1 MAKRKHHLDALH
13 GALTTTVS
21 PWRDYNQVKLLIDAE
36 SFFPAMLEAIA
47 SAKYYVLLEMYL
59 FESGNIADRFINA
72 FIEAADRE
80 VKVYLLLDDFGCRG
94 LKASDREHLKHNNIF
109 INYYNPLKYG
119 TFRRNLFRDHRKI
132 LIVDQSVA
140 FVGGAGI
147 TDDFQ
152 TFDRENPG
160 WRETMISIKGECV
173 QDWVEVFSHVW
184 QLYSNIM
191 LPIVSSVQ
199 TQSQHPIPSRVIC
212 ALGSERQGIKSSVLK
227 RIRNSERTC
236 WIATAYFVPS
246 FKIRGALG
254 RAAKRGVDVR
264 LLLPGPISDH
274 PAIRLAARR
283 FYYQLLKEGA
293 KIYEYQPRFMH
304 QKVLLCDAWVS
315 IGSSNID
322 RWNFRW
328 NLEANQ
334 EVEDQDFV
342 NSVTKMFEQDFSESK
357 QYFLES
363 WERRAWYYRLQEW
376 FWGHVDR
383 FIDRYIR

>member
-1 MAKRKHHLDALH
+1 MAKRQTNLNTVHSAL
-13 GALTTTVS
+13 ALTVS
-21 PWRDYNQVKLLIDAE
+21 PWRNYNQVQLHINAE
-36 SFFPAMLEAIA
+36 SFFPAMLAAIA
-47 SAKYYVLLEMYL
+47 DAKYYVLLEMYL
-59 FESGNIADRFINA
+59 FESGVVANQFIDA
-72 FIEAADRE
+72 FIESANQD
-80 VKVYLLLDDFGCRG
+80 VKIYLLLDDFGCRG
-94 LKASDREHLKHNNIF
+94 LKSKDRKRLEHKNIL
-109 INYYNPLKYG
+109 ISYYNPLKYG
-119 TFRRNLFRDHRKI
+119 AFRRNLFRDHRK
-132 LIVDQSVA
+132 LLVVDQTVS

-152 TFDRENPG
+152 TFDRAKPG
-160 WRETMISIKGECV
+160 WRETMISVKGECV
-173 QDWVEVFSHVW
+173 RDWVKAFSHVW
-184 QLYSNIM
+184 EIHANINLPAISNPEIK
-191 LPIVSSVQ
+191 PNQIV
-199 TQSQHPIPSRVIC
+199 PSRVIC
-212 ALGSERQGIKSSVLK
+212 ALGSARRGIKSSVLK

-246 FKIRGALG
+246 FNIRWALG

-274 PAIRLAARR
+274 PVIRLAARR
-283 FYYQLLKEGA
+283 FYYNLLKEGV

-342 NSVTKMFEQDFSESK
+342 DSVTQMLEKDFSESK
-357 QYFLES
+357 QYLLEN
-363 WERRAWYYRLQEW
+363 WIRRAWYHRMQEW

>member
-1 MAKRKHHLDALH
+1 MAKRKHHLNNLH
-13 GALTTTVS
+13 SALTPTVS
-21 PWRDYNQVKLLIDAE
+21 LWREHNQVQLHINAE
-36 SFFPAMLEAIA
+36 SFFPAMLGAIA

-59 FESGNIADRFINA
+59 FESGNIAERFIKA
-72 FIEAADRE
+72 FVEAANNGI
-80 VKVYLLLDDFGCRG
+80 KVYLLLDDFGCRG
-94 LKASDREHLKHNNIF
+94 LRARDRKRLKHKNIS
-109 INYYNPLKYG
+109 INYYNPLNYG
-119 TFRRNLFRDHRKI
+119 EFRRNLFRDHRKI
-132 LIVDQSVA
+132 LIADQTVA

-152 TFDRENPG
+152 TFDRKKPG

-173 QDWVEVFSHVW
+173 QDWVEAFKHIW
-184 QLYSNIM
+184 QLYADIK
-191 LPIVSSVQ
+191 LPAILGMQ
-199 TQSQHPIPSRVIC
+199 EQSYDTVPSRVIC
-212 ALGSERQGIKSSVLK
+212 ALGSARQGIKSSVLK

-246 FKIRGALG
+246 FKIRRALK

-283 FYYQLLKEGA
+283 FYYNLLKVGV

-342 NSVTKMFEQDFSESK
+342 DSVTEMLEKDFAQSK
-357 QYFLES
+357 QYSLES
-363 WERRAWYYRLQEW
+363 WVRRAWYHRLQEW

-383 FIDRYIR
+383 FVDRYIR